1 MYNISSSSFL
11 SNGDVR
17 IYRNGP
23 KYDQQHSTPFPSIQN
38 HYIDRFFNN
47 NGGHLNS
54 HQNMVDYD
62 PIDTDSQELSYS
74 ETNLKPSLKNTVEE
88 HNVESDHNENV
99 DWSHELASK

>member
-1 MYNISSSSFL
+1 
-11 SNGDVR
+11 
-17 IYRNGP
+17 
-23 KYDQQHSTPFPSIQN
+23 
-38 HYIDRFFNN
+38 
-47 NGGHLNS
+47 
-54 HQNMVDYD
+54 MVDYD